1 MNTRI
6 HEMKKVILHL
16 HLDGALRPETVR
28 KWLEEDG
35 KTLSLEDVKSRLMV
49 NKDCKNLNEYLEK
62 FDIPSKVLQTADRIE
77 RATYELY
84 EDLSKQN
91 VIYAINKSP
100 RVYTKQQ
107 LLKCFLVVSDI
118 DKKLKTGF
126 IEIPWLIDYLVC
138 KVLTC

>member
-91 VIYAINKSP
+91 VIYAEIRFAPSKHLEKGLT
-100 RVYTKQQ
+100 YEQ
-107 LLKCFLVVSDI
+107 VVEAGI
-118 DKKLKTGF
+118 KGLEKAKKT
-126 IEIPWLIDYLVC
+126 V
-138 KVLTC
+138 